1 MPWVY
6 LKFRHSRRLNKFN
19 AQLAET
25 LGLMAGGLQA
35 GLSLPQAID
44 SVVREGT
51 EPMAGELRRALVE
64 QRLGVDITDA
74 LEGVGQRMDSEDF
87 DWIVMAIRI
96 QREVGGNLAEILHTV
111 SETLREREYLRRQ
124 VKALSAEGRLSGY
137 ILTGLPPLIGLYMM
151 IVNPDYIA
159 LLYTTLPGFVLLASR
174 HSSSVWDR
182 SPCRS
187 SRRWRSDMSMTLLL
201 GAGLLCAAMILAL
214 TVIGVVT
221 TERRGVARSVAAVQA
236 LDSAPSVLKAEIEK
250 PFAERVIAPL
260 GERMVGLGR
269 KVARADTARKIQYR
283 LNVAGNPPAWDVNRI
298 LGLKV
303 LGLALFGGLG
313 FLYLL
318 GMGWPFYRVVL
329 ATALA
334 AGFGYV
340 LPNVLLYNAGE
351 KREKLMRNA
360 LPDAMDLLTIS
371 VEAGLGFDAAVSR
384 VAKNGEGPLNQ
395 EFARLLQ
402 EMQLGV
408 GRTDCDAGHG
418 RAHVAARTSSP
429 SAAPWCRPTASASR
443 SPACYA
449 SRARRC
455 ASSDV
460 SGPRRRRSRCRCAS

>member
-1 MPWVY
+1 
-6 LKFRHSRRLNKFN
+6 
-19 AQLAET
+19 
-25 LGLMAGGLQA
+25 
-35 GLSLPQAID
+35 
-44 SVVREGT
+44 
-51 EPMAGELRRALVE
+51 
-64 QRLGVDITDA
+64 
-74 LEGVGQRMDSEDF
+74 
-87 DWIVMAIRI
+87 
-96 QREVGGNLAEILHTV
+96 
-111 SETLREREYLRRQ
+111 
-124 VKALSAEGRLSGY
+124 
-137 ILTGLPPLIGLYMM
+137 
-151 IVNPDYIA
+151 
-159 LLYTTLPGFVLLASR
+159 
-174 HSSSVWDR
+174 
-182 SPCRS
+182 
-187 SRRWRSDMSMTLLL
+187 MSMTLLL
-201 GAGLLCAAMILAL
+201 GAGLLCVAMILAL

-236 LDSAPSVLKAEIEK
+236 LDSAPSVLKSEIEK

-318 GMGWPFYRVVL
+318 GVGWPFYRVVL

-334 AGFGYV
+334 AAFGYV

-408 GRTDCDAGHG
+408 GRTAAM
-418 RAHVAARTSSP
+418 RAMAERTSLADLKSFC
-429 SAAPWCRPTASASR
+429 SAMVQADSLGIPIARVLRIQSQEMRTKRRQRAEEKAQQVPVRIMIPLVLFILPCLFIVIMG
-443 SPACYA
+443 PAGIQMA
-449 SRARRC
+449 ETFSNL
-455 ASSDV
+455 
-460 SGPRRRRSRCRCAS
+460 

>member
-1 MPWVY
+1 MP
-6 LKFRHSRRLNKFN
+6 
-19 AQLAET
+19 
-25 LGLMAGGLQA
+25 
-35 GLSLPQAID
+35 
-44 SVVREGT
+44 
-51 EPMAGELRRALVE
+51 
-64 QRLGVDITDA
+64 
-74 LEGVGQRMDSEDF
+74 
-87 DWIVMAIRI
+87 
-96 QREVGGNLAEILHTV
+96 
-111 SETLREREYLRRQ
+111 
-124 VKALSAEGRLSGY
+124 
-137 ILTGLPPLIGLYMM
+137 
-151 IVNPDYIA
+151 
-159 LLYTTLPGFVLLASR
+159 
-174 HSSSVWDR
+174 
-182 SPCRS
+182 
-187 SRRWRSDMSMTLLL
+187 MTLLL
-201 GAGLLCAAMILAL
+201 GAALLCAAMILAL

-236 LDSAPSVLKAEIEK
+236 LDSAPSVLKAEVEK

-318 GMGWPFYRVVL
+318 GMGWPFYRVVI
-329 ATALA
+329 ATGLVA
-334 AGFGYV
+334 AFGYV
-340 LPNVLLYNAGE
+340 LPNVLLYNAGQ

-408 GRTDCDAGHG
+408 GRTDAM
-418 RAHVAARTSSP
+418 RAMAERTSLPDLKSFC
-429 SAAPWCRPTASASR
+429 SAMVQADSLGIPIARVLRIQSQEMRTKRRQRAEEKAQQVPVRIMIPLVLFILPCLFIVIMG
-443 SPACYA
+443 PAGIQMA
-449 SRARRC
+449 ETFSNM
-455 ASSDV
+455 
-460 SGPRRRRSRCRCAS
+460 